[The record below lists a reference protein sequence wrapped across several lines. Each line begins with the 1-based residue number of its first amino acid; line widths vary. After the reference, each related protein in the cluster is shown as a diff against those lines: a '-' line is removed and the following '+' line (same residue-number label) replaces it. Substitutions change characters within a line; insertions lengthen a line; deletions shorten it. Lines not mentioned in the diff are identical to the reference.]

1 MNKLKKKKKK
11 ISTASRLKSKSQPGK
26 RPINFK
32 VFNHPK
38 KKKHQKRKRKQRKK
52 ERKFKIFHKPTKTK
66 WLSPREIILLCD
78 SLFSSLTIAQI
89 HFLSQRFVY
98 GRLRLRRRRFLRRSE
113 VKLFNYILCGNCLVY
128 ISDSFQFIWSDYL
141 KIRVSKFWFSQY

>member
-1 MNKLKKKKKK
+1 MNKLKKKKKSPPPLDSNPSPNPEK
-11 ISTASRLKSKSQPGK
+11 DPLTSKSSITP
-26 RPINFK
+26 R
-32 VFNHPK
+32 
-38 KKKHQKRKRKQRKK
+38 KKHQKRKRKQRKK

-66 WLSPREIILLCD
+66 WLSPREITLLCD

-89 HFLSQRFVY
+89 LLLSQRFVY
-98 GRLRLRRRRFLRRSE
+98 GRLRRRRRFLRRSE

-128 ISDSFQFIWSDYL
+128 KSDSFQFIWSDYL